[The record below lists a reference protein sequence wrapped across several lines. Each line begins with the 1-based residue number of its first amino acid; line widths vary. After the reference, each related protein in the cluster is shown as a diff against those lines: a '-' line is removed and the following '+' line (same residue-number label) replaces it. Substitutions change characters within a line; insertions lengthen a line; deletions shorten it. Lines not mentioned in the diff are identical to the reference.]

1 MDVKILM
8 DELVPFELHYDLLW
22 IVIIRIRCQV
32 DVVRVV
38 ETWTFPG
45 FVVWYQRNDLIATGY
60 WPLGVCELPWHRFIH
75 AIS

>member
-1 MDVKILM
+1 MDIEILM

-32 DVVRVV
+32 DVVGIV

-45 FVVWYQRNDLIATGY
+45 FVVWYQ
-60 WPLGVCELPWHRFIH
+60 
-75 AIS
+75 